1 MHMLRTP
8 AGRTRTACFAL
19 AILLAAL
26 PRLAVA
32 DGGAGEVVCGPYTL
46 SAHGGGQSDS
56 SAAGVDGRAD
66 FLNPFLSFHLF
77 GTYSRLDDERSIGQV
92 DNKTFG
98 GGVALSHTFA
108 HVANVF
114 AGYAFLNE
122 VGESFGHA
130 YVGGKFKLG
139 ARTLVSAAY
148 GFGLGDA
155 KQVASNPA
163 GIAGAESVDW
173 AKAGMEYVGGN
184 GWKANLRYRISDPS
198 GQSISGAEGG
208 FSYPL
213 TPAMSV
219 GVSGDYDITTRDN
232 IGRNWRGLIFFA
244 YTFGRE
250 KAASVDV
257 ALDKSDVVIYPVVLR
272 AVGSGAAGA
281 LSISPT
287 SPTVLGCSQGSQI
300 FTASGGAPPYT
311 WSSSPALGNFIPNF
325 GGNNAKSFWSDSTDD
340 FCSMGGTVQI
350 TVQDSRGATA
360 VATITVP

>member
-1 MHMLRTP
+1 MRTSKRP
-8 AGRTRTACFAL
+8 IRRILAACS
-19 AILLAAL
+19 AILVVLAAL
-26 PRLAVA
+26 PRPAIA
-32 DGGAGEVVCGPYTL
+32 DGGAGEVIRGPYTL
-46 SAHGGGQSDS
+46 SAHGGGQDDS
-56 SAAGVDGRAD
+56 SSAGVDGRAD
-66 FLNPFLSFHLF
+66 FLNPLLSFHLF
-77 GTYSRLDDERSIGQV
+77 GMYSRLDDARSIGQV

-122 VGESFGHA
+122 VGESFAHA
-130 YVGGKFKLG
+130 YLGGKFKLG

-163 GIAGAESVDW
+163 AIAGAESVDW
-173 AKAGMEYVGGN
+173 AKAGVEYVGGN
-184 GWKANLRYRISDPS
+184 GWKADLKYRISDPGGHS
-198 GQSISGAEGG
+198 VSGAEGG

-213 TPAMSV
+213 TAAMSV
-219 GVSGDYDITTRDN
+219 GVNGDYDITTRDG
-232 IGRNWRGLIFFA
+232 IGRNWRGLLFFA
-244 YTFGRE
+244 YSFGRE

-257 ALDKSDVVIYPVVLR
+257 ALDKSDVIIYPVVLR
-272 AVGSGAAGA
+272 TVGSSAAGA

-311 WSSSPALGNFIPNF
+311 WSSNPALGNFVPNF
-325 GGNNAKSFWSDSTDD
+325 GGDNTKSFWDDSSDD

-350 TVQDSRGATA
+350 TVQDSKGATA
-360 VATITVP
+360 VATITIP